1 MEIYEPTEHINTYV
15 NYHTVRDVL
24 LKKQN
29 TPYNRDSSR
38 IAPVN
43 LNFTI
48 LRIITNGIFVKDNND
63 KLLEIKNVLTKEIR
77 IYFMPPTR
85 GGVVIPRI
93 FFFLIFS
100 ILPTGQTC
108 VIIPYIIHF
117 SLLNKERSTELW
129 ASYNRRHYVQ
139 TNKRTENVRRN
150 MLRVHSMCIL
160 DVKQTD
166 IECKYY
172 C

>member
-24 LKKQN
+24 LKKQY
-29 TPYNRDSSR
+29 TPYNRDGSR

-43 LNFTI
+43 YNFTI
-48 LRIITNGIFVKDNND
+48 LRIITNGIFVKDKDD
-63 KLLEIKNVLTKEIR
+63 KLFKKMSGDKRDSNLYHAANTWWCCHIST
-77 IYFMPPTR
+77 
-85 GGVVIPRI
+85 

-117 SLLNKERSTELW
+117 SLLDKERSTELW

-150 MLRVHSMCIL
+150 MLRVYSMYIS

>member
-1 MEIYEPTEHINTYV
+1 MEIYEHTEHINTYV

-38 IAPVN
+38 IAPVYY
-43 LNFTI
+43 NFTI
-48 LRIITNGIFVKDNND
+48 LRTITNGIFVKDKIIL
-63 KLLEIKNVLTKEIR
+63 KLKNQVTKAIR
-77 IYFMPPTR
+77 IYFEPLTR
-85 GGVVIPRI
+85 GSVVISQL

-100 ILPTGQTC
+100 ILPTSQTC

-139 TNKRTENVRRN
+139 TNKRTEIVRRN
-150 MLRVHSMCIL
+150 MLRVYSMCIS
-160 DVKQTD
+160 DAKQTD